1 MRRALGTVLLLA
13 VLAACG
19 TEGNPPAATDTPGAS
34 ASPASPDTP
43 AWSEVALVSESAGRG
58 EVAAVA
64 TPLPD
69 EAAVRGFVAPF
80 DDRLANEVA
89 VAARAAAVPEGQE
102 LYGAVVAIGCEVPS
116 GVTVVQEGEDVVVTA
131 MKEKPSPGVQCLVP
145 VTTVALVLVE
155 AGAA

>member
-13 VLAACG
+13 VLSACG
-19 TEGNPPAATDTPGAS
+19 TEENPPAATDTP
-34 ASPASPDTP
+34 ASPDTPAASP